1 MAKNVFRANEV
12 NIVGDKV
19 HISPPP
25 PEVIEAEPEPLED
38 VEAYTGPTADDLRR
52 EAEHFKEQWDGERE
66 RLIQEARDEAD
77 RIVNEAEQTAFDEVK
92 RKNDQAQSIRQSAE
106 QEVEQILNDARSQA
120 EQLVKEAEEQAAQVR
135 DQAYQEGIAR
145 GKDEGYAEGE
155 AEATRLIERLH
166 LILNKAIERRG
177 AILEETEAQV
187 VQLVLTIAKKVVK
200 IMSDNQR
207 QVVMHNVVQA
217 LQKLKHKGDITIR
230 VNTVDV
236 AITTDHAKDLTR
248 RVENVGYVTVLE
260 DTSIEPG
267 GCVIET
273 DFGEIDAR
281 IGSQLR
287 EIEERIMEMVPITE
301 RDKRGK

>member
-1 MAKNVFRANEV
+1 
-12 NIVGDKV
+12 
-19 HISPPP
+19 
-25 PEVIEAEPEPLED
+25 
-38 VEAYTGPTADDLRR
+38 
-52 EAEHFKEQWDGERE
+52 
-66 RLIQEARDEAD
+66 
-77 RIVNEAEQTAFDEVK
+77 
-92 RKNDQAQSIRQSAE
+92 
-106 QEVEQILNDARSQA
+106 
-120 EQLVKEAEEQAAQVR
+120 
-135 DQAYQEGIAR
+135 
-145 GKDEGYAEGE
+145 
-155 AEATRLIERLH
+155 
-166 LILNKAIERRG
+166 
-177 AILEETEAQV
+177 
-187 VQLVLTIAKKVVK
+187 
-200 IMSDNQR
+200 
-207 QVVMHNVVQA
+207 VMHNVVQA